1 MKTERGQDSRRRA
14 ELGRRHSAGCGR
26 RQPASGARGQ
36 RAERRALWHV
46 PRHHRPAGAQ
56 KQGRRRAGAALL
68 RAQLRLRPPAAR
80 LLALLRHTHH
90 HPDRR
95 ALRRCGAPLPRE
107 GRGKGGERAV
117 THSIYLYI
125 AIMAGVSFLI
135 RTLPLTLIRRP
146 ITNRFLRSFLF
157 YVPYVTLAVMTFPAI
172 VQATQSPLAG
182 ALALVLG
189 IALAFN
195 GASLFTVAASC
206 CAVVLIAEWLLL

>member
-1 MKTERGQDSRRRA
+1 M
-14 ELGRRHSAGCGR
+14 
-26 RQPASGARGQ
+26 
-36 RAERRALWHV
+36 
-46 PRHHRPAGAQ
+46 
-56 KQGRRRAGAALL
+56 
-68 RAQLRLRPPAAR
+68 
-80 LLALLRHTHH
+80 
-90 HPDRR
+90 
-95 ALRRCGAPLPRE
+95 
-107 GRGKGGERAV
+107 

-182 ALALVLG
+182 ALVLG

-206 CAVVLIAEWLLL
+206 CAVVLIAEGLLL